1 MKPSKT
7 VIYKIIKSTWGIW
20 IKITAKVAKANV
32 SAIPISNHIY
42 LKKEIKKKNIVL
54 NETELDYLTRGL
66 KWISDQI
73 EEQIQQPISIII
85 EEIQIIY
92 CDYQEEGLFY
102 AIASWAAE
110 YFKFKLPTYQYE
122 FNKTKNR
129 YEFPDL

>member
-7 VIYKIIKSTWGIW
+7 VIYKIFKSGWGIW
-20 IKITAKVAKANV
+20 VKVTARIEEANI
-32 SAIPISNHIY
+32 SDIPISNRIC
-42 LKKEIKKKNIVL
+42 LKKGIKNKNIVL
-54 NETELDYLTRGL
+54 SETELDYLTRGL

-110 YFKFKLPTYQYE
+110 YFKFTLPTYQYE
-122 FNKTKNR
+122 FNKIKNR